1 MGVWGGSDMAETT
14 DYIDLTPAPEGYFE
28 MLWAIANRSEKASDR
43 AWAKHQIKAA
53 DLRTHKKEAGV
64 E

>member
-1 MGVWGGSDMAETT
+1 MAETT
-14 DYIDLTPAPEGYFE
+14 TYVDLTPTPEGYFE

-43 AWAKHQIKAA
+43 EWAKKQIKGGYV
-53 DLRTHKKEAGV
+53 LGLKKETGV

>member
-1 MGVWGGSDMAETT
+1 MAETT

-53 DLRTHKKEAGV
+53 YLRTHKKEAGV